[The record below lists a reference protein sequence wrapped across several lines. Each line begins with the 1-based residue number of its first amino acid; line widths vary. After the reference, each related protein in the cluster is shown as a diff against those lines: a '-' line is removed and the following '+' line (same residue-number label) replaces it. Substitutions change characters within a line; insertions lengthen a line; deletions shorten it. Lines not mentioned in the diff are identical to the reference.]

1 MTTTPA
7 RRRRR
12 TAVAGALA
20 ATLALAGCAGSA
32 GPGSADGPVTLT
44 YWMWDANQVP
54 GYQQCATDF
63 EAANPDIRINIE
75 QYGWDDYWTQLT
87 ARMVA
92 ESAPD
97 VFVDHAQQ
105 FGKYAGFDQ
114 ILDIADRVESSG
126 LDLDQY
132 QEGLVDLW
140 RGDEGGLYGL
150 PKDWDTVGL
159 YFNAELLADAGY
171 TAEDLGDLEWNP
183 RDGGTFE
190 QLLAR
195 LTVDE
200 DGVRGDESGFDPT
213 RVAVYGMGYNESGG
227 GFGQVQW
234 APFALSNG
242 WTYADQNPWPTAFA
256 YDDPAFAEAIGWYRS
271 LIDKGYMPPLAVATS
286 GIGTIESMGSGAYAT
301 LIEGAWNARAM
312 SELQGV
318 DVGIAP
324 TPIGPTGERASVYNG
339 LSDAIYAGTPH
350 PDEAWRWVEHLASP
364 ECQDVVAD
372 QARVFPAITTSSE
385 RAVAAFE
392 EIGVDAG
399 AFAVHVEDGTGTL
412 PPVTGSWAQIQSI
425 MRPAMD
431 SVLSF
436 QADPDSLGGANAR
449 VDRVLEDD

>member
-1 MTTTPA
+1 MTTQN
-7 RRRRR
+7 RRRRG
-12 TAVAGALA
+12 VLAGALA
-20 ATLALAGCAGSA
+20 ATLALAGCAGSTGSGA
-32 GPGSADGPVTLT
+32 GSDEVTLT
-44 YWMWDANQVP
+44 YWMWDSNQVP
-54 GYQQCATDF
+54 GYQACATAF

-114 ILDIADRVESSG
+114 ILDISDRVEESG
-126 LDLDQY
+126 LDLEQY

-140 RGDEGGLYGL
+140 RGDGGGLYGL

-159 YFNAELLADAGY
+159 YVNEEMIADAGY
-171 TAEDLGDLEWNP
+171 TAEDLWQLEWNP
-183 RDGGTFE
+183 DDGGSFE
-190 QLLAR
+190 QLLAH

-200 DGVRGDESGFDPT
+200 NGVRGDEEGFDKS

-242 WTYADQNPWPTAFA
+242 WTFADQNPWPTAFA
-256 YDDPAFAEAIGWYRS
+256 YDDPAFAETIGWYRS
-271 LIDKGYMPPLAVATS
+271 LIEKGYLPPLAVATS
-286 GIGTIESMGSGAYAT
+286 GVGSIESMGSGAYAT

-350 PDEAWRWVEHLASP
+350 PDEAWRWVEYLATP
-364 ECQDVVAD
+364 DCQDVVAE
-372 QARVFPAITTSSE
+372 QARVFPAITTSSDK
-385 RAVAAFE
+385 AVAAFE
-392 EIGVDAG
+392 EIGVDAE

-425 MRPAMD
+425 MLPAMD

-436 QADPDSLGGANAR
+436 QAEPDGLAGANAR
-449 VDRVLEDD
+449 VDELLAEG